1 MSIDYLTNFLKTEV
15 NKSTREDIVRELI
28 QNDWLDEE
36 DKDDLDKIVD
46 ALIEYLYK
54 QFEHEC
60 KEIYLFNIDID
71 ALFSK

>member
-36 DKDDLDKIVD
+36 DKNDLDKIVD

-54 QFEHEC
+54 QFEYEC
-60 KEIYLFNIDID
+60 REIYLFNIDID